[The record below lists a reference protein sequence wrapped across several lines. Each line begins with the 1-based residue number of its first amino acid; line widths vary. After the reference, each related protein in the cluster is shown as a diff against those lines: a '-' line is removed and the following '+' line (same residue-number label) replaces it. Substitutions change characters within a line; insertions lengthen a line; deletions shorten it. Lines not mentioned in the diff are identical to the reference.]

1 MVKNN
6 KDSLKTAIANIEID
20 VIDAMKEIDNVLDV
34 GWRQVDE
41 RIEELRELECVKE
54 ELINK
59 WSQVDGK
66 P

>member
-59 WSQVDGK
+59 WSQVNGK

>member
-59 WSQVDGK
+59 WSQVNDK

>member
-1 MVKNN
+1 MVKNS
-6 KDSLKTAIANIEID
+6 KDSLKAVIANIEID

-59 WSQVDGK
+59 WSQEDGK

>member
-1 MVKNN
+1 MVKNS

-59 WSQVDGK
+59 WSQVNDK